1 LDLCVKTGFWN
12 TYDDSVCKNC
22 GQDWRRYI
30 DKACWY
36 CLEGIARKNAAFE
49 KHLRCVKI
57 SLELNFLMQKYWL

>member
-1 LDLCVKTGFWN
+1 MFKNIYLEKYEIYYFLDLCVKTGFWN

-36 CLEGIARKNAAFE
+36 CL
-49 KHLRCVKI
+49 
-57 SLELNFLMQKYWL
+57 